1 MSGGQRGCVRAVWWG
16 VVRSAAVRLRRGMH
30 DAEGHAR
37 GGGGDVGGVE
47 EEEMDGSVGTFEEL
61 GTLDSGKLEP
71 AHAALDERFDIGV
84 LKCLLAELS

>member
-1 MSGGQRGCVRAVWWG
+1 MDADAIAAQRQVDVDTVYDHFAGAIELGLIEARD
-16 VVRSAAVRLRRGMH
+16 VVGL
-30 DAEGHAR
+30 D
-37 GGGGDVGGVE
+37 E
-47 EEEMDGSVGTFEEL
+47 EEIDEILGTFEEL